1 MARGPDGMPP
11 IAMRNPL
18 RIGLRTTR
26 LPGGLGVYIFLLLA
40 CCMQEAS
47 VLGAAV
53 RLNSEV

>member
-1 MARGPDGMPP
+1 MPP